1 MLYLR
6 FIQSVCVWV
15 HTRTD
20 KHTGTYMYTD
30 TRNYAHTCTQI
41 LVITHIHVHRSTCTQ
56 IHDKQRHRA
65 PTHRHLTPTLRY
77 LVPTHNQRFRCI
89 YYTETHDIDSTI
101 HPCLLPYLF
110 YIFSLHILSPRVW
123 MEKKKRRPRQE
134 RVRIWHVWYVV
145 LCLTLC
151 WVYGYIYTGSA
162 DNCHLDPCISTCAL
176 FCRNC

>member
-101 HPCLLPYLF
+101 HPCLLPYLCF
-110 YIFSLHILSPRVW
+110 
-123 MEKKKRRPRQE
+123 
-134 RVRIWHVWYVV
+134 
-145 LCLTLC
+145 
-151 WVYGYIYTGSA
+151 IYS
-162 DNCHLDPCISTCAL
+162 PCIFCLRESGWRRRKEDQDRNELESDTSDMWFCVSRFAGCTVTFTQAL
-176 FCRNC
+176 QITAT